1 MTEIQQSTIAESR
14 LLSGP
19 NALRNWAI
27 LVAASLT
34 VMAGATIAPG
44 LPGLQA
50 HFADVPNADVLSRV
64 LLTTHG
70 LAIAI
75 IAPLGGLLVDRVGR
89 RPMLIG
95 AALLYGLAG
104 TAGLWLDDL
113 IALLVSRALLG
124 AAVAVTMT
132 VATTLVGDLFVGEE
146 RDRFVGLQS
155 AAMAAGGIVFM
166 LGGGVLAELSW
177 RGPFLIY
184 GLAFLLVPL
193 ALVALPR
200 SGPSTPTTSLQIDTA
215 RAGTTQTRV
224 IVFLYGLGFLNQVS
238 FYMLPTQLPFLVAS
252 SFDDGAA
259 TLTGAL
265 IATQTLFA
273 AFAALNFGHLHKRM
287 SRHALF
293 AVGFGG
299 TALAYTLLSQFNGP
313 PLFAI
318 MALAGLAGGLMTP
331 NLQSWI
337 VGAVS
342 SDARGRVVGGLSSVT
357 FLGQFMSPIILAP
370 VVSSFGL
377 QGAFLAAA
385 AFLSIIAAGLAA
397 LAIRGHRVGWT

>member
-50 HFADVPNADVLSRV
+50 HFTDVPNADVLSRV

-89 RPMLIG
+89 KPMLIG
-95 AALLYGLAG
+95 AALLYGSAG

-385 AFLSIIAAGLAA
+385 ALLSIIAAGLAA

>member
-44 LPGLQA
+44 LPGLRA

-89 RPMLIG
+89 KPMLIG
-95 AALLYGLAG
+95 AALLYGSAG

-200 SGPSTPTTSLQIDTA
+200 SGPSTLTASLQTDA
-215 RAGTTQTRV
+215 VRAGTTQTRV

-273 AFAALNFGHLHKRM
+273 AFAALNFGRLHKRM

-299 TALAYTLLSQFNGP
+299 TALA
-313 PLFAI
+313 
-318 MALAGLAGGLMTP
+318 
-331 NLQSWI
+331 
-337 VGAVS
+337 
-342 SDARGRVVGGLSSVT
+342 
-357 FLGQFMSPIILAP
+357 
-370 VVSSFGL
+370 
-377 QGAFLAAA
+377 
-385 AFLSIIAAGLAA
+385 
-397 LAIRGHRVGWT
+397 